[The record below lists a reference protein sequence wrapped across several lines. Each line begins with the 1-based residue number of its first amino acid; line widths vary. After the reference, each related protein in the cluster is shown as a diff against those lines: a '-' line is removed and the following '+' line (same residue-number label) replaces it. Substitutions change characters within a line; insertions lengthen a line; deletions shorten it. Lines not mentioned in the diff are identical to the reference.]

1 MAKHLPTH
9 PDDVARKKGIGRQKL
24 GQARSV
30 YCHVDFRN
38 PNRTC
43 FSFRQAKKLGEFF
56 PQDKKKQLGPNFAR
70 CWAIVR
76 MPSCSLADWG
86 KRLENPWNEEAE
98 DAWRTWSHEA
108 CDGVNGSM
116 LAVIL

>member
-9 PDDVARKKGIGRQKL
+9 PDDVARKKGIG
-24 GQARSV
+24 S
-30 YCHVDFRN
+30 RN
-38 PNRTC
+38 LRASTYRILPCR
-43 FSFRQAKKLGEFF
+43 FPKSQPHMFFFRQAKKLGEFF
-56 PQDKKKQLGPNFAR
+56 FPRLKETGPNFAC
-70 CWAIVR
+70 CWAFVR
-76 MPSCSLADWG
+76 MPSCSLADSG